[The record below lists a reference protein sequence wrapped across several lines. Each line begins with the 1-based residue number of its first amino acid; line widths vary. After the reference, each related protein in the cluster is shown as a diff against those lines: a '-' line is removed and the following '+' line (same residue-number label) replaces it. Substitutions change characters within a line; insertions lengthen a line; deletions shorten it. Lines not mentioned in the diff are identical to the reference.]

1 ADLAEA
7 MGPDLVV
14 PIHYDT
20 FDLLEADGEAFAGDV
35 ASRSIP
41 VALDARSANQ

>member
-1 ADLAEA
+1 
-7 MGPDLVV
+7 MVPDLVV

-20 FDLLEADGEAFAGDV
+20 FDDLEANGEAFAGDV

-41 VALDARSANQ
+41 VALDERSVDR

>member
-1 ADLAEA
+1 MD
-7 MGPDLVV
+7 PDLVV

-20 FDLLEADGEAFAGDV
+20 FDRIAADDEAFAGDV

-41 VALDARSANQ
+41 VALDVRSRDR